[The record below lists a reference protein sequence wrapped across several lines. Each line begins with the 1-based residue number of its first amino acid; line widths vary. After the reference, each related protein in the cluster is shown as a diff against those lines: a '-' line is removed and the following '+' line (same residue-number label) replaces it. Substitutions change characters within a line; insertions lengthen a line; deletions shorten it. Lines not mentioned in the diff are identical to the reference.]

1 MKKLLFY
8 TGILLLCLAFVP
20 AMVSAQD
27 TLAEIEITG
36 NENIPDEEIRAR
48 ISSQPGDEYDRDV
61 LTQDMEAVYEMG
73 YFEDVSVSFQSTAE
87 GLKAIF
93 EVREFPRL
101 TEIDLRGLD
110 DVYQEEEI
118 KEILGV
124 SEGEV
129 LNAERLNIGVRDLQ
143 NRFQDDGYILGRIE
157 DVDITTEG
165 VLSVDINIGYLND
178 VILEGNE
185 KTRDYVI
192 MRELEIEP
200 GDPLNYNQL
209 QRNLE
214 SVFRLEFFEDIYP
227 DLFMVSEEDNTANLV
242 LEFLEGNT
250 GSINFGAG
258 YQQNPEGSNW
268 FGFLDLEERNLFGRA
283 QEISLY
289 GRLGGEREYRLSF
302 YEPRVFGSELSF
314 DIEGADFIQRGDR
327 FREFTTAFG
336 YPLFGDWRGNVRL
349 SHRNNLDQDIL
360 TRSITFRGRQDT
372 RDSPFFPQSG
382 GIDELTLEFGGYL
395 VGGDEDFIK
404 YGAETRRFT
413 EGYQEDHAVGF
424 RLRTGFSDAE
434 LPQQEKYAIGGPDTL
449 RGHDRMIGD
458 HMLLSN
464 FEYRVQVIDNVQAVG
479 FLDIGHVWDHE
490 PDEDSPEKI
499 FRTFNFSR
507 SQGLGVRVDTPIG
520 QVRLDYAFDED
531 WSGTPH
537 FGFGQTF

>member
-1 MKKLLFY
+1 MKKSILL
-8 TGILLLCLAFVP
+8 TGILLLCLVLVP
-20 AMVSAQD
+20 TGTAAQEI
-27 TLAEIEITG
+27 LAEIEITG
-36 NENIPDEEIRAR
+36 NENIPEEEIRAQ
-48 ISSQPGDEYDRDV
+48 ISSQPGDEYDREV
-61 LTQDMEAVYEMG
+61 LTEDMEAVYEMG

-93 EVREFPRL
+93 EVQEFPRL
-101 TEIDLRGLD
+101 AEIDLRGLD
-110 DVYQEEEI
+110 DVYQEEEV

-124 SEGEV
+124 AEGEV
-129 LNAERLNIGVRDLQ
+129 LNAERMNIGVRDLR

-157 DVDITTEG
+157 DVDVTPEG
-165 VLSVDINIGYLND
+165 VLTIDINIGYLEEI
-178 VILEGNE
+178 VLEGNE

-192 MRELEIEP
+192 LRELEIEP

-214 SVFRLEFFEDIYP
+214 RVFRLEFFEDIYP
-227 DLFMVSEEDNTANLV
+227 DLRMVSEAQNTANLT

-268 FGFLDLEERNLFGRA
+268 FGFLDLEEKNLFGRA

-289 GRLGGEREYRLSF
+289 GRLGGEREIRLSF
-302 YEPRVFGSELSF
+302 YEPRLFGTDLSF

-327 FREFTTAFG
+327 FREFTTALG
-336 YPLFGDWRGNVRL
+336 YPLFADWRGNVRFR
-349 SHRNNLDQDIL
+349 HRNNLHEDIL
-360 TRSITFRGRQDT
+360 TRSMTFRGRQDT
-372 RDSPFFPQSG
+372 RDNPIFPQSG
-382 GIDELTLEFGGYL
+382 GINELTLEFGGYL

-404 YGAETRRFT
+404 YGVETRRFT
-413 EGYQEDHAVGF
+413 EGYQDDHAVGL
-424 RLRTGFSDAE
+424 RVRTGLSDAE

-449 RGHDRMIGD
+449 RGYDRMTGD
-458 HMLLSN
+458 NMLLTN
-464 FEYRVQVIDNVQAVG
+464 LEYRVQIIDNVQGVG
-479 FLDIGHVWDHE
+479 FLDIGHVWNHE

-499 FRTFNFSR
+499 FRTFHFSR

-520 QVRLDYAFDED
+520 QVRLDYAFDQD

-537 FGFGQTF
+537 FGFGHTF